1 MCSIKKTGL
10 CHYIFRK
17 IMLEKDKIGIIPGIG
32 YFNPANTKKA
42 LEWLQ
47 YFLGKSKY
55 YHKDAF

>member
-1 MCSIKKTGL
+1 
-10 CHYIFRK
+10 
-17 IMLEKDKIGIIPGIG
+17 MLEKDKIGIIPEIG
-32 YFNPANTKKA
+32 YFNPANNKKA